1 MVAPPRTSAAGVLA
15 LLSEPEPQ
23 VQQEELYETPTLPA
37 DAKELSALVLSKVF
51 YYLGQY
57 DEALSYALRAGKA
70 FQTEATQQGA
80 EEYVETIVSKA
91 IDRYIEQR
99 TAEEADSSELVSL
112 EKIDSRLQDIV
123 ESIFARCIDDGE
135 YKQALGIALESE
147 RLDIVTRIYELTK
160 DTQLLSYVIDAV
172 LDSGFKLA
180 YRTKVLNHVIPLF
193 PPPTVQS
200 PHISSLTRLHITL
213 SSPSLTIGFLSS
225 LLSDVPAESAKEKA
239 LLAYQIAF
247 DLVEGGTQDYIEAVR
262 TGLPEPAEGPE
273 QEAYAKLLKIL
284 SGEETIRLYFDF
296 LNRNNHTDM
305 LILKNSK
312 DALDGR
318 SSIYH
323 TALTLQNA
331 FTHCGTGSDAFLRT
345 NLDWLARAS
354 NWGKF
359 SVTASL
365 GVINKGNIWN
375 AMRLLGPYLPNAA
388 GDGSGGVYSEGG
400 ALYAL
405 GLINA
410 GRGKDVLGYLRD
422 RLKEASSEVVQHGAA
437 LGLGVA
443 GMAGGNAE
451 AYEEIRNT
459 LFQDNAVAGEAS
471 GYAMGLLMLGSGSGR
486 CVDEMLQYARETQHE
501 KIIRGLAMGVAFI
514 YYGRQEEA
522 DNVAEQL
529 LADKDSILRYGGVYT
544 LALAYAGT
552 ADNAAVKK
560 LLHIA
565 VSDTSDDV
573 RRAAVTCLAFLL
585 FKNPGQVPRLVQLL
599 SESYNPHVRCGA
611 TLALGLSCAGTGSS
625 EAIALLE
632 PMAKDPV
639 DFVRQGALIALAMIL
654 IQQTE
659 ASSPSVAPTRAMF
672 AKIISDK
679 HEDPMARFGAAI
691 AQGLIDAGGRNVTIS
706 LQSRAGS
713 KNMGAIVGMALFC
726 QFWYWYPL
734 AHCASLAF
742 EPTGVIGLSES
753 LETPSFD
760 FVSNA
765 KPSLF
770 AYPSATKPPTKE
782 TIQKVETAVLSTTA
796 KAKAREKEKEKA
808 KAAEAGEA
816 MEMDEKRSEAKP
828 KEEDTAMKV
837 DEAESGA
844 KAGEEGAPST
854 GKPKKQREPSSE
866 KLSNLSRVT
875 PAQLSYIIFPPE
887 SRFQPVRPVVVSPP
901 PTAKSQK
908 KGAVQRSAGGG
919 GILMLLDKT
928 PGEPIEWIEPASGV
942 LRNIPVVQ
950 ADAGVAVEEADP
962 PPPFE
967 YPFGEDGK

>member
-1 MVAPPRTSAAGVLA
+1 MLK
-15 LLSEPEPQ
+15 LLS
-23 VQQEELYETPTLPA
+23 VRDIYW
-37 DAKELSALVLSKVF
+37 S
-51 YYLGQY
+51 
-57 DEALSYALRAGKA
+57 RAHSRLTSPDYTTA
-70 FQTEATQQGA
+70 
-80 EEYVETIVSKA
+80 KA

-99 TAEEADSSELVSL
+99 TAEEQGSSELVSV
-112 EKIDSRLQDIV
+112 EKIDPRLQDIV

-180 YRTKVLNHVIPLF
+180 YRTKVLHHVIPLF

-200 PHISSLTRLHITL
+200 PHIYSLTRLHITL
-213 SSPSLTIGFLSS
+213 SSPSLTIDFLSS
-225 LLSDVPAESAKEKA
+225 LASGAPSDSAKEKA

-273 QEAYAKLLKIL
+273 QETYAKLRKIL

-410 GRGKDVLGYLRD
+410 GRGKDVMGYLRD
-422 RLKEASSEVVQHGAA
+422 RLKEAESEVVQHGAA

-443 GMAGGNAE
+443 GMAGGNAS
-451 AYEEIRNT
+451 AYEDLRNT
-459 LFQDNAVAGEAS
+459 LFHDSAVAGEAS
-471 GYAMGLLMLGSGSGR
+471 GYAMGLLMLGSGSKT

-522 DNVAEQL
+522 DDVAELL
-529 LADKDSILRYGGVYT
+529 LADKVRLLCPRLQASLTKLAFKDSILRYGGVYT

-611 TLALGLSCAGTGSS
+611 TLALGLSCAGTGSQ

-713 KNMGAIVGMALFC
+713 KNMGAIIGMALFT

-742 EPTGVIGLSES
+742 EPTGVIGLSET
-753 LETPSFD
+753 LEASSFKYD
-760 FVSNA
+760 SRRMTDVLHAPFR
-765 KPSLF
+765 P
-770 AYPSATKPPTKE
+770 
-782 TIQKVETAVLSTTA
+782 QLSTSSPTSNQVSSPILLRPNLQR
-796 KAKAREKEKEKA
+796 KKLYKKLKPLSCRQLPRLKH
-808 KAAEAGEA
+808 GRRRR
-816 MEMDEKRSEAKP
+816 KRPRPP
-828 KEEDTAMKV
+828 KLERPWK
-837 DEAESGA
+837 
-844 KAGEEGAPST
+844 
-854 GKPKKQREPSSE
+854 
-866 KLSNLSRVT
+866 
-875 PAQLSYIIFPPE
+875 
-887 SRFQPVRPVVVSPP
+887 RFVC
-901 PTAKSQK
+901 
-908 KGAVQRSAGGG
+908 
-919 GILMLLDKT
+919 
-928 PGEPIEWIEPASGV
+928 
-942 LRNIPVVQ
+942 
-950 ADAGVAVEEADP
+950 
-962 PPPFE
+962 
-967 YPFGEDGK
+967 